1 MLFIRIKRN
10 ILVKLSIKA
19 KSMSNY
25 FKELFERIYIWFYN
39 LTDEE
44 WRDFNYFM
52 AVTCGLLVI
61 MTWIRTIIY

>member
-1 MLFIRIKRN
+1 MNK
-10 ILVKLSIKA
+10 
-19 KSMSNY
+19 Y
-25 FKELFERIYIWFYN
+25 FKDLFERTYMWFHN
-39 LTDEE
+39 LTDDE